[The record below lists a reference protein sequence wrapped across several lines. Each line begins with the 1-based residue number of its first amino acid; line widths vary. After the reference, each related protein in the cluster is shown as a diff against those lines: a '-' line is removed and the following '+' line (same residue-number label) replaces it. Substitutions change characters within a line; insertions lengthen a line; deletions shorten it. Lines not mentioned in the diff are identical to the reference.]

1 MFSYSV
7 VWVLVLVSLWP
18 RDSSMYTCALF
29 CYNTQGQAQ
38 YEDSPPLTSYTY
50 DWNNF
55 EYYDSRKTQKPQI
68 MLALSV
74 ETNPGS
80 FLFCQSIAF
89 GISSLF

>member
-50 DWNNF
+50 D
-55 EYYDSRKTQKPQI
+55 
-68 MLALSV
+68 
-74 ETNPGS
+74 
-80 FLFCQSIAF
+80 
-89 GISSLF
+89 